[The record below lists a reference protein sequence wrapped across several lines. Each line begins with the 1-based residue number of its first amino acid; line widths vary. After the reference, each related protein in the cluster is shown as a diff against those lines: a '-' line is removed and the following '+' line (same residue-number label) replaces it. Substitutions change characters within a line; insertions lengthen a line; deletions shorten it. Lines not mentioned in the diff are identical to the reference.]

1 MKTLKFKKSRFI
13 VLLVMCAIFLIVGI
27 VFALLPEDVYI
38 SWGDEESA
46 TTRYI
51 PLIFCGIM
59 DLFLIIL
66 SVVLIKSEKKQ
77 VQTVNEML
85 SNLGEDAL
93 ALNGKIVDHNA
104 ARENAKKNA
113 ISFAVGIL
121 SGLFLG
127 VGVFRTYGNYKW
139 RLFIL
144 YSGGLYVF
152 NGMEQSTIQIDRANV
167 QDIIINEKRNSLVV
181 ELVPYDFVFKVK
193 TRGLDVSKEVL
204 LAKFKEVFTNTSTSG
219 GDDDPF
225 QNL

>member
-1 MKTLKFKKSRFI
+1 MRMLKLKKSRFI
-13 VLLVMCAIFLIVGI
+13 VLLVTSVIFLIVGI

-38 SWGDEESA
+38 SWGDEASA

-51 PLIFCGIM
+51 PLIFCGIV
-59 DLFLIIL
+59 DLFYIVL

-77 VQTVNEML
+77 VETINEML
-85 SNLGEDAL
+85 SNMGEDAL
-93 ALNGKIVDHNA
+93 ALNGKIVDRNA

-127 VGVFRTYGNYKW
+127 VGVFRTYSNNKW

-152 NGMEQSTIQIDRANV
+152 NSMEQSQIQIDRANV
-167 QDIIINEKRNSLVV
+167 QDIIIKEKRNSLVV

-193 TRGLDVSKEVL
+193 TRGLDVSKDAL
-204 LAKFKEVFTNTSTSG
+204 HAKFKEVFTNTSTSVG
-219 GDDDPF
+219 DDPF